1 MEEKKII
8 TISHENIFYLA
19 RKEIGRISREEKVD
33 IGVALDK
40 YIHATK
46 QTGHTAEKEEFLTY
60 VAHLQKITTEGDNRV
75 AKFFKEA

>member
-8 TISHENIFYLA
+8 TISSTNTFYKA
-19 RKEIGRISREEKVD
+19 RKAIGKISREENVD

-40 YIHATK
+40 YIYATQ
-46 QTGHTAEKEEFLTY
+46 QTGHTAEKEEFLAY

-75 AKFFKEA
+75 AKFFEEG